1 MGSGSSTVYPLSG
14 LCFGSGSMNCG
25 PYRIS
30 CPLSCSEHSCA
41 SAISDQGGAGCLHSA
56 SIYVHTGR
64 TSLKGNHSD
73 AGVLEQIQ
81 AHISQ
86 RVSESTPEGNMRGN
100 EANETLTSHGH
111 LFRKK

>member
-1 MGSGSSTVYPLSG
+1 MCV
-14 LCFGSGSMNCG
+14 CVCVRACG
-25 PYRIS
+25 
-30 CPLSCSEHSCA
+30 
-41 SAISDQGGAGCLHSA
+41 GGEGP
-56 SIYVHTGR
+56 
-64 TSLKGNHSD
+64 LKGNHSD

-86 RVSESTPEGNMRGN
+86 RVLESTPEGNMRGN